1 MLYAYACYMFRY
13 SNFNIIFLYLV
24 FILYLGIVISGNRKG
39 KTSSEKIATRFKAQY
54 GPVISLERNPTFV
67 KNFLTVGDW
76 TTRIWSEDCK
86 ESCIAWTP

>member
-1 MLYAYACYMFRY
+1 MYIDICLDI
-13 SNFNIIFLYLV
+13 IIFM

-39 KTSSEKIATRFKAQY
+39 KTSNEKIATRFKAQY